1 MTDESSYIANSDEV
15 YALLELGIDFF
26 FLISLHTDEFCFQQS
41 SAGKI
46 EMLYLAQSNSK
57 CDEVCRDIPVDIC
70 EF

>member
-1 MTDESSYIANSDEV
+1 MPDESKHIANSDKV
-15 YALLELGIDFF
+15 YALLEFGIDF

-46 EMLYLAQSNSK
+46 EMPYLAQSNSK
-57 CDEVCRDIPVDIC
+57 CNEVCRDIPVDNC

>member
-1 MTDESSYIANSDEV
+1 MTDESNGIANSDKV

-26 FLISLHTDEFCFQQS
+26 LISLHIDEFCFQQS

-57 CDEVCRDIPVDIC
+57 CNEVCRDIPVDN
-70 EF
+70 

>member
-1 MTDESSYIANSDEV
+1 MTDESNYIANSDEV

-26 FLISLHTDEFCFQQS
+26 LISLHIDEFCFQQS

-57 CDEVCRDIPVDIC
+57 CNEACRDIPVDN
-70 EF
+70 